1 MSSAS
6 DNDKLFA
13 IIAHIGGI
21 FLGFIPALVVYLVKK
36 DSPGWVL
43 DNARE
48 ALNWQITLLILVA
61 VLMVSVIGA
70 FLLWVVWIV
79 NVAFCILA
87 TLKSANQ
94 EVYRYPFT
102 LRLIK

>member
-48 ALNWQITLLILVA
+48 ALNWQITMFIIAV
-61 VLMVSVIGA
+61 VLMLSVIGA
-70 FLLWVVWIV
+70 ILLWVLWIV
-79 NVAFCILA
+79 NVVFCTLG
-87 TLKSANQ
+87 TLKSANK
-94 EVYRYPFT
+94 EAYRYPFAI
-102 LRLIK
+102 RLVK